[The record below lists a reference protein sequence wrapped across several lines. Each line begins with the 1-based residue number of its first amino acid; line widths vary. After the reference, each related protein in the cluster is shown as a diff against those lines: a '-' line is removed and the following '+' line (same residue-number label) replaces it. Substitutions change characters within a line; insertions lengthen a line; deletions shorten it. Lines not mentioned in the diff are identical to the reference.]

1 MNKDQAKGV
10 IKETAGKVQTRI
22 GQAVGSSVQQ
32 AKGVSKQVEGQIQK
46 KLGDSKQA
54 AKALIDK
61 G

>member
-10 IKETAGKVQTRI
+10 IQEAAGKVQTKV
-22 GQAVGSSVQQ
+22 GQALGSSAQQ
-32 AKGVSKQVEGQIQK
+32 AKGVSKQVAGQIQK

-54 AKALIDK
+54 AKDLIDK